1 MRIHMSNLL
10 ARAGAVVLA
19 IGCMGGAFAMETAPP
34 SVSEG
39 VVTVPSAYSLAET
52 ADRLKQAVSEKGIMY
67 FATIDQ
73 AKLGADAGVTVQ
85 PSTLLVFG
93 NPALGVQF
101 LGGNPLAGLDWPVR
115 VMVLEDTK
123 GQVWTAYSDFS
134 WIA

>member
-19 IGCMGGAFAMETAPP
+19 IGCMGGAIAMETAPP

-52 ADRLKQAVSEKGIMY
+52 VDRLKQAVSEKGIMY

-73 AKLGADAGVTVQ
+73 AKLGAGRR
-85 PSTLLVFG
+85 
-93 NPALGVQF
+93 
-101 LGGNPLAGLDWPVR
+101 GGGAA
-115 VMVLEDTK
+115 
-123 GQVWTAYSDFS
+123 TAHPTHS
-134 WIA
+134 AARRCRA